1 MREALALIQAR
12 APDLE
17 VEGEMQGD
25 AALSEVVRDRVFP
38 DSGLKGSANLLI
50 FPNVDAANIA
60 FTVARTMTEG
70 LSVGPILA
78 GLNSSAH
85 IVNPSIS
92 VRGLVNMSALAVVEA
107 QVAAAR
113 DAG

>member
-1 MREALALIQAR
+1 MREALALIHER
-12 APDLE
+12 APELE

-38 DSGLKGSANLLI
+38 GSDLKGEANLLI

-60 FTVARTMTEG
+60 FTVARSMTDG

-78 GLNSSAH
+78 GLDRSAH
-85 IVNPSIS
+85 IVTPSIS
-92 VRGLVNMSALAVVEA
+92 VRGLVNMSALAVVQA
-107 QVAAAR
+107 QGAASR
-113 DAG
+113 TAG

>member
-1 MREALALIQAR
+1 M
-12 APDLE
+12 
-17 VEGEMQGD
+17 
-25 AALSEVVRDRVFP
+25 FP